1 MAAQRV
7 VADRED
13 VRTPATPVVALSASG
28 VRRGDV
34 RPIGHADVRCPR
46 VRCPRVRCHPGV
58 RTDGPPVSAALQ
70 PPCPDRAGPGA
81 RCGEPSPLGAMGLTC
96 RRGPRAARSTA
107 RIGPEGKGWC
117 CVGRG
122 WLARGSTAD
131 LGRRIARGQ
140 AAAPPRRLADKGA
153 GPAPGWRGR
162 LAGEHENERVLT
174 SPPQVRP
181 GQVVGVVPD
190 HGLDREVVT
199 TLCGRWAGDGPV
211 SSVRR
216 TRPVRPGSRL
226 RPQRGRGT

>member
-1 MAAQRV
+1 M
-7 VADRED
+7 EM
-13 VRTPATPVVALSASG
+13 
-28 VRRGDV
+28 
-34 RPIGHADVRCPR
+34 H
-46 VRCPRVRCHPGV
+46 
-58 RTDGPPVSAALQ
+58 
-70 PPCPDRAGPGA
+70 
-81 RCGEPSPLGAMGLTC
+81 
-96 RRGPRAARSTA
+96 
-107 RIGPEGKGWC
+107 
-117 CVGRG
+117 GRG

-199 TLCGRWAGDGPV
+199 PLCGRWAGDGPV

-216 TRPVRPGSRL
+216 THPVRPGSRL